1 MGNPPHNSSPDTTP
15 PLTQLLPSHNSS
27 PPLPYPCRAAQDAPF
42 QCIDHTYIYNLL
54 HNLGFADDQS
64 LRLTKKINGIETGWC
79 LGAMIQEL
87 MNQ

>member
-1 MGNPPHNSSPDTTP
+1 
-15 PLTQLLPSHNSS
+15 
-27 PPLPYPCRAAQDAPF
+27 
-42 QCIDHTYIYNLL
+42 L